1 MKKIL
6 CSLSA
11 FVLSSTLFCMP
22 VLNPAEPAYVT
33 QGLVLPCC
41 EGLLGVKFG
50 YRGDFVYALKLKGDN
65 RENHRNFSLIANEGV
80 LTINFARMIDLYG
93 FLGAANYSLVGQKLR
108 GHHEQRK
115 VFVEF
120 ASSSTLITG
129 IGLKAILWEGNIGVG
144 GKTYLTFD
152 YAYEYMS
159 TAPFSYLKVNNSMVM
174 NPGVGYKFHE
184 GQAALTLGHK
194 IKKLLPYFSVL
205 WAYGRTNPGDKTTFD
220 SGTNEIRFNTLKS
233 YKNIGFAIGAA
244 YLDDCRMSLT
254 FEGRFVNEIA
264 FTIAGNLKF

>member
-1 MKKIL
+1 
-6 CSLSA
+6 
-11 FVLSSTLFCMP
+11 MP

-41 EGLLGVKFG
+41 DGLFGVKFG

-65 RENHRNFSLIANEGV
+65 RESHRSFRLSANEGV

-93 FLGAANYSLVGQKLR
+93 FLGSANYSLEGQKLR
-108 GHHEQRK
+108 GQNVQRK
-115 VFVEF
+115 AFVEF
-120 ASSSTLITG
+120 ASSSNLITG

-144 GKTYLTFD
+144 GRTYLTFD

-159 TAPFSYLKVNNSMVM
+159 STPFRYLKVENTTVI
-174 NPGVGYKFHE
+174 NPGIGYKFHE

-194 IKKLLPYFSVL
+194 IKKLLPYFSVV
-205 WAYGRTNPGDKTTFD
+205 WADGRINPGGNRTFS
-220 SGTNEIRFNTLKS
+220 SGTNQVRFDSIKS
-233 YKNIGFAIGAA
+233 YKNVGFAIGAA

-254 FEGRFVNEIA
+254 AEGRFVNEIA